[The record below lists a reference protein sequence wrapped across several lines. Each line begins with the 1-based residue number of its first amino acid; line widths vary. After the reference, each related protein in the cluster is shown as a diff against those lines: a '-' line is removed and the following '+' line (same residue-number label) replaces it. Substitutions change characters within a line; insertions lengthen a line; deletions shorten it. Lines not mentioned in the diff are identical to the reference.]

1 VAGEP
6 FDRCYHQACDT
17 LSNVNFVGLRQ
28 LSGGAVHAI
37 AVFAARKEPLGAGP
51 TTTARKRSAR
61 STRARTT
68 TKLGHQNQ
76 R

>member
-1 VAGEP
+1 MAGEP

-17 LSNVNFVGLRQ
+17 LSNVNYVGLRQ
-28 LSGGAVHAI
+28 LSQGAVHAI
-37 AVFAARKEPLGAGP
+37 AVFATRKDPVGAP
-51 TTTARKRSAR
+51 ASTTARKRGAR